1 MSCGQQ
7 ALTENARDRR
17 SSQED
22 KDETND
28 IVAVLLYE
36 WCADLV
42 SITTTDKIGP
52 TYQESQPGWT
62 KQDGNNKVPSDTVNS
77 SLMSGFEPLVDDET
91 AKEEVD
97 EGPDVFN
104 PVSYSMVM
112 NTTICLLYAYAYLHG
127 VR

>member
-1 MSCGQQ
+1 M
-7 ALTENARDRR
+7 
-17 SSQED
+17 
-22 KDETND
+22 
-28 IVAVLLYE
+28 
-36 WCADLV
+36 
-42 SITTTDKIGP
+42 
-52 TYQESQPGWT
+52 
-62 KQDGNNKVPSDTVNS
+62 PSDTVNS